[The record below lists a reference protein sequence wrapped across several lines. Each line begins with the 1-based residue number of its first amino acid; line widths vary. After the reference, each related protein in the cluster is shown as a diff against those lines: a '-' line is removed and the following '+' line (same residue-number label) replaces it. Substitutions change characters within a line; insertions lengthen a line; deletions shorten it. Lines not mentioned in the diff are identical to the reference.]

1 VRENDGRKLDHRT
14 LEVLRLRAVE
24 QVQAG
29 VHPEDVAQTL
39 GLHRKT
45 VYGWL
50 AKFREGG
57 REALAAKPVPGRPPK
72 LSGAQIAR
80 LYELIVGAN
89 PAQFSFEFALW
100 TRDMVRQVIRRE
112 FKVALSVVSVGRLL
126 RTMGLSPQRPL
137 YRAYQQNPEAV
148 ERWKEEQFPAI
159 RKQAKAEGATIYVA
173 DEAGIRSDYHAGTTW
188 APVGQTPVV
197 KATGARHS
205 LNMISAGTAQGLLR
219 FATYTGSFTGAR
231 FIEFCRTLMADA
243 EGPVYLVVDGHP
255 THRSTLVKEFVAST
269 DGALKLFVL
278 PAYSPQLN
286 PDEWVWKVRHEREE
300 VALG

>member
-14 LEVLRLRAVE
+14 LEVLRLRAVD

-29 VHPEDVAQTL
+29 AHPEDVASAL

-57 REALAAKPVPGRPPK
+57 RDALVAKPVPGRPPK

-80 LYELIVGAN
+80 LYEWIVGSD

-112 FKVALSVVSVGRLL
+112 FQIALSVVSVGRLL

-148 ERWKEEQFPAI
+148 QRWKDEQFPAL
-159 RKQAKAEGATIYVA
+159 RRQAKAEGATIYFA
-173 DEAGIRSDYHAGTTW
+173 DEAG
-188 APVGQTPVV
+188 
-197 KATGARHS
+197 
-205 LNMISAGTAQGLLR
+205 
-219 FATYTGSFTGAR
+219 
-231 FIEFCRTLMADA
+231 E
-243 EGPVYLVVDGHP
+243 
-255 THRSTLVKEFVAST
+255 
-269 DGALKLFVL
+269 
-278 PAYSPQLN
+278 
-286 PDEWVWKVRHEREE
+286 
-300 VALG
+300 